1 MVRGL
6 GAWALL
12 VAGLVIGLIVTI
24 HFSPGAVV
32 VTAVGALRAANAEKR
47 RLRALVGNVSSEKA
61 KPTRP
66 APATSDLLTRSAA
79 RFATAPA
86 PPGQKS
92 LWQGDEPEE
101 EATHPTRAHPTEQAP
116 LDPEPTP

>member
-47 RLRALVGNVSSEKA
+47 RLRDLVGNVSSEKA

-79 RFATAPA
+79 SFATAPA
-86 PPGQKS
+86 PPGQKT
-92 LWQGDEPEE
+92 LWEVDEPEAE
-101 EATHPTRAHPTEQAP
+101 PADQPPAQPSDHAP
-116 LDPEPTP
+116 